1 MARAITEQWDG
12 IMAKIKMAREQEQKA
27 DQEEE

>member
-12 IMAKIKMAREQEQKA
+12 IMAKSRWTREQEQKA